1 MGAWDYVSTL
11 TLDTNE
17 YDEQLNNAVKSTKK
31 FQEQTEQTNK
41 ELGELRQEGGKAQ
54 STFQDYA
61 KKVGLSEKATLKMGK
76 AINIATKSIAAVGVA
91 IGVAKVAYEGWKVEL
106 RKTDQG
112 VEKLEIHQLK
122 VNNAIRL
129 FKESLL
135 TFDFSNFDSKL
146 REINQSLEQ
155 MYFAFNKLNRMK
167 MAGDANLAKNEMQR
181 EQLRT
186 ILDDKSI
193 PANDQRK
200 IQAAAQMKKLEQ
212 EAIGIANT
220 QVELAQKALQKS
232 LENAATSVRHD
243 HNIFDE
249 VTWHKNGEEQSYKP
263 QFTQGL
269 LGDIM
274 STLTDAKEYYKIIN
288 MSSEEVYELYRKL
301 KDSGTLAQKK
311 VKVSGTGYG
320 GGYHSAT
327 VAARNSGYENVLIDY
342 DQKLLD
348 EYMKILTVRNM
359 PIEQLEQYMN
369 TLQYKYN
376 LQTEIVGKNNQSMKE
391 RQQAEEDAAKVV
403 ADRVKAEAE
412 AAKALKLSKEKE
424 INATKE
430 FIKKLL
436 NADSKYTTQ
445 SGISI
450 SYDPIS
456 KNIEKLS
463 DEQALAIESLYNSF
477 ETAIANIEEQ
487 FNHNDINSET
497 YYKQVEHS
505 LNILINAVKTIS
517 PDIAQA
523 LENSIMGML
532 PENSPIKKVDTELLF
547 QQRNVA
553 RDTVN
558 NMMNEM
564 LNGSWSISDLSKDE
578 LKNYRNVNL
587 NELYSQSLDK
597 LLSINATGDGSQ
609 DFGIMS
615 NHILGKSLE
624 EQISILQEW
633 EKIWGDFNNSLSEN
647 DPSYNILNEIGGHNF
662 NSIYNALDILL
673 YKYAA
678 ITEEQK
684 RLQEQA
690 EKMEGIAEFVNGIGN
705 AFSAWSGVFD
715 DATAQWI
722 NWVGTF
728 ISGIGEMLP
737 HIQTL
742 IAAKHAESLAEGTAG
757 AAKVPFPGNIPAI
770 LSIIGIIGSIF
781 ASMPKFA
788 GGGIFD
794 GVTSMGDY
802 NIARVNKGEMILNST
817 QQGRLFRMLNS
828 GNPDHTSNVSGD
840 VTFKIQGTQLVGVL
854 NNYEKIHKR
863 TL

>member
-11 TLDTNE
+11 TLDTNG

-41 ELGELRQEGGKAQ
+41 ELGELRQQGGKAQ

-76 AINIATKSIAAVGVA
+76 AINIATKSVAAVGVA

-106 RKTDQG
+106 SKTDQG
-112 VEKLEIHQLK
+112 VEKLEVHQLK
-122 VNNAIRL
+122 VNNAIKL

-135 TFDFSNFDSKL
+135 TFDFGNFDSKL
-146 REINQSLEQ
+146 REINKSLEQ
-155 MYFAFNKLNRMK
+155 MYYAFNKLNRMK
-167 MAGDANLAKNEMQR
+167 MSGDANLAKNEMQR
-181 EQLRT
+181 EQLRS
-186 ILDDKSI
+186 ILDDRTI

-200 IQAAAQMKKLEQ
+200 IKAAEQMKKLEQ
-212 EAIGIANT
+212 EAIDIANIE
-220 QVELAQKALQKS
+220 VELAQKALQKS
-232 LENAATSVRHD
+232 LENAATTVRHD
-243 HNIFDE
+243 HDIFGE
-249 VTWHKNGEEQSYKP
+249 VTWHNNKGNEQSYKP

-269 LGDIM
+269 IGDIM

-288 MSSEEVYELYRKL
+288 MSSQEVRHLYNELRNSGQVAQRKV
-301 KDSGTLAQKK
+301 ST
-311 VKVSGTGYG
+311 SGTGYG
-320 GGYHSAT
+320 GGYYSAT
-327 VAARNSGYENVLIDY
+327 IASRNSDYENVLINY

-348 EYMKILTVRNM
+348 EYMKVLTIRNM

-376 LQTEIVGKNNQSMKE
+376 LQTEIIGKNNQSMTE
-391 RQQAEEDAAKVV
+391 RQQAEEDAAKAV
-403 ADRVKAEAE
+403 ADRVKAEE
-412 AAKALKLSKEKE
+412 DAAKALKLSNEKE

-436 NADSKYTTQ
+436 NADSKYTTK

-456 KNIEKLS
+456 KSIEKLS
-463 DEQALAIESLYNSF
+463 NEQALTIESLYNSF
-477 ETAIANIEEQ
+477 ETSIANFEEQ
-487 FNHNDINSET
+487 FKHNDINSGT
-497 YYKQVEHS
+497 YYNQVEHS
-505 LNILINAVKTIS
+505 LNILIDAVKTIS

-523 LENSIMGML
+523 LENSIMSAL
-532 PENSPIKKVDTELLF
+532 PANSPIKKVDAELLM
-547 QQRNVA
+547 QHRNA
-553 RDTVN
+553 ASDAVN
-558 NMMNEM
+558 NTMEM
-564 LNGSWSISDLSKDE
+564 LISSWSMSDLSKE
-578 LKNYRNVNL
+578 QLENYRSANL
-587 NELYSQSLDK
+587 NEVYNQYLDK
-597 LLSINATGDGSQ
+597 LLTINATSDGSQ
-609 DFGIMS
+609 DFGKMS
-615 NHILGKSLE
+615 NLILGKSLE

-633 EKIWGDFNNSLSEN
+633 EKIWGDFNNTLSEN
-647 DPSYNILNEIGGHNF
+647 DPSYKILNEIGEHNF
-662 NSIYNALDILL
+662 NSIYNALDVLL

-690 EKMEGIAEFVNGIGN
+690 EKMEGIAEIVNGIGN

-715 DATAQWI
+715 EATAQWV

-728 ISGIGEMLP
+728 ISGIAEMLP

-828 GNPDHTSNVSGD
+828 GNPAHISNVSGD